1 MIVLNKIKTR
11 NEGEDLILSS
21 LLEIDENNFELAVRI
36 KGVEWHKYAV
46 TDRLDAFCGEC
57 YHMQC
62 VMDMILNAKIKFREN
77 SYII

>member
-46 TDRLDAFCGEC
+46 TDRVT
-57 YHMQC
+57 Y
-62 VMDMILNAKIKFREN
+62 
-77 SYII
+77 